1 MVVRQLLA
9 MMLIVSLFM
18 EFTESSHKTALH
30 SSLLAACFPCCTVC
44 QLWGLIRDF
53 ILLCCFA
60 MAYITIKLSA
70 DKLKYCVHSALQP
83 SLGFGSHIADM
94 ISNYTLGF
102 VSSGCPA
109 MEETRE
115 DTFQQSLSLPFIS
128 PSFPRARELVTTAP
142 ENSDYP
148 WDVQT
153 SVLPLLRVGNVFQV
167 MFQIKQLFKNMIERS
182 APRQDSSAWQGV
194 WDGLGRCL
202 EQWAPPGVWNFISEQ
217 L

>member
-1 MVVRQLLA
+1 MKLHCKAPCLL
-9 MMLIVSLFM
+9 LV
-18 EFTESSHKTALH
+18 
-30 SSLLAACFPCCTVC
+30 FPCCTVS

-94 ISNYTLGF
+94 FSNYTLGF
-102 VSSGCPA
+102 VSSGRSA

-115 DTFQQSLSLPFIS
+115 DTFHQSLILPSTS
-128 PSFPRARELVTTAP
+128 PSFPRAQELVTTAP
-142 ENSDYP
+142 EKFVYP

-153 SVLPLLRVGNVFQV
+153 NVLPLLHAIYVFQV
-167 MFQIKQLFKNMIERS
+167 MFKVKQLFKNMIERS
-182 APRQDSSAWQGV
+182 APRQDSSAWPGCGMV
-194 WDGLGRCL
+194 WAGAWSGGHT
-202 EQWAPPGVWNFISEQ
+202 PGFGTSSLSNRRILRKW
-217 L
+217 